1 MDGAV
6 RKASLEDAEE
16 IGHVHYEAHV
26 QTYSGKF
33 PEGVIES
40 FSASQRSKMWTRF
53 LTENFGELWVAELEG
68 RIVGFASTGPP
79 REQPPVSDLE
89 LGSIYLLAAHHGSGL
104 GQELLDV
111 ALGGRGASLWVLDD
125 NPRAHAFY
133 ARNGFSP
140 DGADQI
146 DEHFGNVREIRMLR

>member
-1 MDGAV
+1 MAGTV
-6 RKASLEDAEE
+6 RKASPEDVEE
-16 IGHVHYEAHV
+16 IGRVHYETHI

-40 FSASQRSKMWTRF
+40 FPASSRAKMWARF
-53 LTENFGELWVAELEG
+53 LTENLGELWVAERDG
-68 RIVGFASTGPP
+68 YIVGFASTGPP
-79 REQPPVSDLE
+79 REHPPIRDLE
-89 LGSIYLLAAHHGSGL
+89 LGSIYLLAANHGSGL
-104 GQELLDV
+104 GQELLDI

-140 DGADQI
+140 DGTDKI
-146 DEHFGNVREIRMLR
+146 DEHYGNVREIRMVR

>member
-1 MDGAV
+1 MAGAV
-6 RKASLEDAEE
+6 RKASLEEVDE
-16 IGHVHYEAHV
+16 IGRVHYETHV

-40 FSASQRSKMWTRF
+40 FPASQRAKMWAHI
-53 LTENFGELWVAELEG
+53 LAGHFGDLWVAEFEG
-68 RIVGFASTGPP
+68 RIVGFASTGPS
-79 REQPPVSDLE
+79 RDQPPIRDLE
-89 LGSIYLLAAHHGSGL
+89 LGSIYLLAANHGSGL

-111 ALGGRGASLWVLDD
+111 ALGDRAASLWVLDD

-140 DGADQI
+140 DGTDKI
-146 DEHFGNVREIRMLR
+146 DEHFGNVREIRMVR